1 MGLIKRKYTTAD
13 IGVKKSDEKSSI
25 QRKAEKRELR
35 KIKKKRELCCNK
47 RQISKSISIHSV
59 VDEECRYLIDF
70 LKPNQSDKS
79 LKERK
84 KGES

>member
-1 MGLIKRKYTTAD
+1 MGLIKRKDTTAD

-25 QRKAEKRELR
+25 QRKAEKRKLR
-35 KIKKKRELCCNK
+35 KKEKKKLCRNK